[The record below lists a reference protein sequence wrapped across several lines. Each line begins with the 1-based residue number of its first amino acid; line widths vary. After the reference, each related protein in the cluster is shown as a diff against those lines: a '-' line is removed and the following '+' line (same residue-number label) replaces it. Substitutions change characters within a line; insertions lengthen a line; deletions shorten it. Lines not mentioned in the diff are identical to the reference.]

1 LRCIDLVDTIPFV
14 LLWKDDD
21 DDDDD
26 EVLGESVEE
35 KIVEEGVD
43 DARHIIIIII
53 LTVTVIINYYL
64 FLAVGSFLLMRLILT
79 LQLLCRLTSL
89 TDSKTPQNRRKA
101 YMSETFLGSRFLHWS
116 RCQ

>member
-21 DDDDD
+21 DDD

-43 DARHIIIIII
+43 Y
-53 LTVTVIINYYL
+53 LTMRDTSSSLL
-64 FLAVGSFLLMRLILT
+64 F
-79 LQLLCRLTSL
+79 
-89 TDSKTPQNRRKA
+89 
-101 YMSETFLGSRFLHWS
+101 
-116 RCQ
+116 